1 MNAQETDL
9 TEAPAKKRRR
19 PRLPRFSMLR
29 EFTLADV
36 ITLGNGFSGMSSV
49 LCAMQFL
56 VSGER
61 AMLWIAFALLPLAGV
76 FDYLDG
82 RVARWRLGR
91 ARFPSMSTT
100 PPGRCGNWPGRCGKD
115 STRR

>member
-49 LCAMQFL
+49 PKSLSHHPTLTPWLSIGAPKWCWKWFL
-56 VSGER
+56 R
-61 AMLWIAFALLPLAGV
+61 TQ
-76 FDYLDG
+76 
-82 RVARWRLGR
+82 RW
-91 ARFPSMSTT
+91 
-100 PPGRCGNWPGRCGKD
+100 
-115 STRR
+115 